1 MKARDTLR
9 MAGMAAAL
17 MAAFDTA
24 HAQRVEVEVPFAL
37 NVDASKLGIGLG
49 YALDDAPRFG
59 MYNGITQEGYYGLFD
74 FNLVDRND
82 ATGAWHWLSGRNLG
96 LDSPQLRFE
105 YSEQGNWGYYLDYSK
120 ITRNE
125 PWSVTTAVGGIGTP
139 DLTIPVAPVTGSP
152 LELRTKR
159 EAIGVGFDKFL
170 YGNWDLQVRFR
181 NEEKEGA
188 RLFARGSTGAGP
200 AGSFGAF
207 EFAPEPINSATRQ
220 IEAKL
225 RYTGSQLQ
233 LAGGYYG
240 TAYNN
245 EYKGLNFTGGL
256 AALSTFTPIAL
267 PPDNQSQQLYLSG
280 GYGFTPTTRG
290 NFKLAYAKATQ
301 EDSFVTGVNV
311 PLAPGVGSNLM
322 GRVDTTLVQAGITS
336 RPIPKLTLLA
346 DLRYE
351 DRDDKTP
358 VVLYN
363 TLAGPTS
370 TFNGENEPR
379 SILAKTAKAEAS
391 YALPA
396 SFRLTGGIGYEE
408 KKRNVSA
415 VRVVSARET
424 TEETSYRLELRRMMS
439 ETVTGALSY
448 VHSDRDGS
456 PFLQTTLNNGTP
468 GSNLIAPIHLADR
481 KRDKARLSINW
492 APIEPLNLQFFVDVA
507 KDSYS
512 GRDGSDL
519 GVRKGDAQNYSID
532 AAYTFS
538 ERLQAT
544 AWYSRNN
551 TNAEQATCVGASSTG
566 VCPGGASPIWGATL
580 QNLSN
585 SFGVGVRD
593 KPQSDLEVGADL
605 SYSDITDEYRQET
618 ISGAAVASLPNVS
631 TQLTRLNLFA
641 RHAFQKNSGVRID
654 YILDRFKTNDWTWS
668 NWMYADGTRVT
679 QDPNQLMT
687 FFGVSY
693 YYRFQ

>member
-24 HAQRVEVEVPFAL
+24 QAQGVEVQVPFAL
-37 NVDASKLGIGLG
+37 NVDAGMAGIGLG
-49 YALDDAPRFG
+49 YSLDDAPRFG
-59 MYNGITQEGYYGLFD
+59 MYNGITKEGYYGLFD
-74 FNLVDRND
+74 FNLVDRDD
-82 ATGAWHWLSGRNLG
+82 ATGTWNWLSGRNLG
-96 LDSPQLRFE
+96 LDSPQARYE
-105 YSEQGNWGYYLDYSK
+105 HSQQGNWGYYLDYSK

-125 PWSVTTAVGGIGTP
+125 PYTVTTAVGGIGSPNLRIPTTP
-139 DLTIPVAPVTGSP
+139 TAGAPVD
-152 LELRTKR
+152 LRTKR

-188 RLFARGSTGAGP
+188 RIFARGTTGAGP
-200 AGSFGAF
+200 VGSFGAF

-220 IEAKL
+220 VEAKIG
-225 RYTGSQLQ
+225 YNDSKLQ
-233 LAGGYYG
+233 LSGGYYG

-245 EYKGLNFTGGL
+245 QYSGLNFTGGL
-256 AALSTFTPIAL
+256 AGLSSFTPIAL

-280 GYGFTPTTRG
+280 GYGFTSTTRG
-290 NFKLAYAKATQ
+290 TFKLARTKATQ
-301 EDSFVTGVNV
+301 EAGFVSPV
-311 PLAPGVGSNLM
+311 PLAPGIGDNLM

-346 DLRYE
+346 DLRYD

-358 VVLYN
+358 VLVYL
-363 TLAGPTS
+363 TPPTS
-370 TFNGENEPR
+370 TSNGENEPR
-379 SILAKTAKAEAS
+379 SILTKTGKVEAS
-391 YALPA
+391 YLLPA

-439 ETVTGALSY
+439 ETVTGALAY

-456 PFLQTTLNNGTP
+456 PFQQTTVLAGTS

-481 KRDKARLSINW
+481 KRDKVRLSVNW
-492 APIEPLNLQFFVDVA
+492 APIEPLNLQFVVEEA

-512 GRDGSDL
+512 GRDGSNL
-519 GVRKGDAQNYSID
+519 GLREGRAQNYSVD

-538 ERLQAT
+538 EQLQAN
-544 AWYSRNN
+544 AWYSINN
-551 TNAEQATCVGASSTG
+551 TRAEQSTCVSASAIG
-566 VCPGGASPIWGATL
+566 VCPAVGATPIWGATL
-580 QNLSN
+580 QNLSS
-585 SFGVGVRD
+585 SFGIGVRD
-593 KPQSDLEVGADL
+593 KPQSDLEIGADL
-605 SYSDITDEYRQET
+605 SYSDIKDEYRMDT
-618 ISGAAVASLPNVS
+618 IAGNPVTSLPDIS
-631 TQLTRLNLFA
+631 TMLTRVNLFA
-641 RHAFQKNSGVRID
+641 RHAFQKNSGIRID
-654 YILDRFKTNDWTWS
+654 YIYDRYQTNDWTWS
-668 NWMYADGTRVT
+668 NWMYADGTRIT
-679 QDPNQLMT
+679 QDPDQQVT